1 MRLLIATVL
10 LFSTASYAAT
20 VQTPAGKIDLPPQ
33 PSEQYIQ
40 PTLKPTADPDVS
52 WGKAGVSFA
61 DYRMDKLYCTSY
73 GVVHALNA
81 PAWAL
86 SKNNDLWDYINMD
99 YPSSGFRHLGQQAI
113 EHCLNLR
120 GYGKFRLTQDEVSH
134 LSSLKA
140 GSVER
145 IQYLYA
151 LASDASVLNSR
162 KF

>member
-1 MRLLIATVL
+1 MRLLILGIL

-33 PSEQYIQ
+33 PSQQYIQ

-52 WGKAGVSFA
+52 WGKAGVTLA
-61 DYRMDKLYCTSY
+61 EYRLDKLYCTSY

-81 PAWAL
+81 PTWAL
-86 SKNNDLWDYINMD
+86 SRNNDLWDAINMN
-99 YPSSGFRHLGQQAI
+99 YPSSDFRHLGQHAI
-113 EHCLNLR
+113 EHCLDQR
-120 GYGKFRLTQDEVSH
+120 GYGKFRLTSDEINH
-134 LSSLKA
+134 LSTLKA

-145 IQYLYA
+145 LQYLHT
-151 LASDASVLNSR
+151 LASDASVLNSQ